1 MIFFLRNI
9 FLLLIFLSSQSTI
22 AQEDN
27 NINYFS
33 ADLIGS
39 KVLLSFQLKTGA
51 ICNGIS
57 VERRVYGS
65 VYQVIG
71 SIDGVCGAEDYPQS
85 FLLEDSSPVK
95 NQRVFY
101 RLIFNGLGVSQDLE
115 LFIPDLNDRSY
126 TIAIEPNTQQLALF
140 FSNIAGSTVTV
151 QFYSASGGHYHSIE
165 TDENFVLLPDFIESN
180 ALCFFSVFDDFKVLR
195 VQGKIFIP

>member
-1 MIFFLRNI
+1 MLFYIRNI
-9 FLLLIFLSSQSTI
+9 FLSLIFLSSHSTI
-22 AQEDN
+22 AQVDN
-27 NINYFS
+27 NINYFT

-39 KVLLSFQLKTGA
+39 KVWLSFQLKTGA

-71 SIDGVCGAEDYPQS
+71 SIDGVCGAEDYPQT
-85 FLLEDSSPVK
+85 FNLEDSSPVK

-101 RLIFNGLGVSQDLE
+101 RLILNGLGVSQDLE
-115 LFIPDLNDRSY
+115 LFIPDLNDRTY
-126 TIAIEPNTQQLALF
+126 TLALEPNTQQLALY
-140 FSNIAGSTVTV
+140 FSNFERTNVSV

-195 VQGKIFIP
+195 VHGKIFIP